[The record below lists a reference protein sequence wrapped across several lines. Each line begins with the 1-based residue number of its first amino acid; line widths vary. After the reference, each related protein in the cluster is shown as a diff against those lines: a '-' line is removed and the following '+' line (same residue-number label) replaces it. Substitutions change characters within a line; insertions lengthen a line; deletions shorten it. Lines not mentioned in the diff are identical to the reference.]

1 MYFGEMYKSKGSF
14 VEKNILGGKKVNK
27 RLSVFLCMLLV
38 LSMFLAACA
47 GKDKGSD
54 NAADGGEEVS
64 NVPQNLRV
72 NINSEPPALHPG
84 LAADATSGGVLLQTF
99 EGLTRS
105 GKDGKPENAMAEEI
119 TTSDDLKTYTFK
131 LRDAKWTNG
140 DPVTAEDFVYA
151 WKWALDPAN
160 QASYAYQLYYIKG
173 AQAAN
178 TGEGSVDAVGV
189 KAVDEKTLEV
199 TLENPTPYFLELTAF
214 YTYFPVNH
222 TVATANP
229 NWHTEAGENYVSNGP
244 FKMTEWSHQ
253 DKIVLEKNAD
263 YWDAETVKLETV
275 EMYMIN
281 DPNTELSMYDNGELD
296 RAGSPFGT
304 LPTDALPQLKES
316 GDLVVK
322 PIAGTYWYKF
332 QTENGPLKN
341 KNIRKALAYSINRK
355 AIVENITQGGQ
366 IPAMAAVPPSMI
378 AENEQGYFADADI
391 EKAKEFLQT
400 GLQELGLKDVSEL
413 GPITLSYNTSEA
425 HQKIAQA
432 VQDMWK
438 TELGVEV
445 TLDNAEWAVYIDK
458 LHKGDYMVG
467 RMGWLGDFNDPIN
480 FLELYREKN
489 GGNNDTLWEN
499 AEFKKLLDDSQK
511 ETDPEARVQM
521 LKDAEA
527 ILMDEM
533 PIAPIYFYTNVWV
546 EKENLKDVVVS
557 GLGDVQLK
565 WAYFE

>member
-1 MYFGEMYKSKGSF
+1 LENVKIVKSF
-14 VEKNILGGKKVNK
+14 AEKNIGGKTVKK
-27 RLSVFLCMLLV
+27 RLSVFFSMLLV
-38 LSMFLAACA
+38 LSLFLSACA
-47 GKDKGSD
+47 GKNNAGEDKET
-54 NAADGGEEVS
+54 DGGDKVS
-64 NVPQNLRV
+64 DVPQELRV

-84 LAADATSGGVLLQTF
+84 LASDATSAGVLLQTF
-99 EGLTRS
+99 EGLTRI

-119 TTSDDLKTYTFK
+119 TTSEDLKTYTFK
-131 LRDAKWTNG
+131 LRDAKWSNG
-140 DPVTAEDFVYA
+140 DAVTAEDFVYA

-160 QASYAYQLYYIKG
+160 QSAYAYQLYYVKNATKIN
-173 AQAAN
+173 A
-178 TGEGSVDAVGV
+178 GEASVDELGV

-199 TLENPTPYFLELTAF
+199 TLENATPYFLELTAF

-222 TVATANP
+222 KVAAANP
-229 NWHTEAGENYVSNGP
+229 NWHTEAGADYVSNGP

-253 DKIVLEKNAD
+253 DKIVLEKNES
-263 YWDAETVKLETV
+263 YWDADTVKLTKV
-275 EMYMIN
+275 EMFMIN
-281 DPNTELSMYDNGELD
+281 DPNTELSMFDNGELD

-304 LPTDALPQLKES
+304 LPTDALPQLKDS
-316 GDLVVK
+316 GDLIVK

-332 QTENGPLKN
+332 NTENGPLKN
-341 KNIRKALAYSINRK
+341 KNIRKALAYAINRK

-366 IPAMAAVPPSMI
+366 IPAMAAVPPSMFP
-378 AENEQGYFADADI
+378 ENETGYFSDNDVA
-391 EKAKEFLQT
+391 KAKEFLDA
-400 GLQELGLKDVSEL
+400 GLKELGLKDVSEL
-413 GPITLSYNTSEA
+413 PAITLSYNTSEA

-438 TELGVEV
+438 KELGVEV

-458 LHKGDYMVG
+458 LHKGDFMVG

-480 FLELYREKN
+480 FLELFREKN

-511 ETDPEARVQM
+511 ETDADKRAQM

-527 ILMDEM
+527 IFMDEM
-533 PIAPIYFYTNVWV
+533 PVAPIYFYTNVWV
-546 EKENLKDVVVS
+546 EKENLKDVSVS